1 MRIEKDDFTGL
12 RKINSSFYGFDKFIS
27 FDGPTDIYLRYMR
40 DNTGISDAFDLLYLE
55 LENGQGSIVIRVC
68 SSVAKY
74 SGNTEYPHWSDNWP
88 MIVDGERVSLNSSSI
103 YSFERD
109 YELKVYDLPI
119 DIFNKLCNAK
129 EIKFSLRGRN
139 KKIEGVF
146 SNEHQII
153 MKAFEQYC
161 FGDENEGKKLLESV
175 ESSIIQNNNENQSEN
190 QIITNMSDEEKSTHE
205 KKIIELLQ
213 NNKLSDANA
222 YYASNFGCDSDIAK
236 KNVIEIANKNGL
248 FSVILKQR
256 KRNQR
261 VALLFYIPILCLLIY
276 TGFIPIHPDS
286 IFNILGPLL
295 TLVFIILVIRA
306 IVIQFKK

>member
-1 MRIEKDDFTGL
+1 
-12 RKINSSFYGFDKFIS
+12 
-27 FDGPTDIYLRYMR
+27 
-40 DNTGISDAFDLLYLE
+40 
-55 LENGQGSIVIRVC
+55 
-68 SSVAKY
+68 
-74 SGNTEYPHWSDNWP
+74 
-88 MIVDGERVSLNSSSI
+88 
-103 YSFERD
+103 
-109 YELKVYDLPI
+109 
-119 DIFNKLCNAK
+119 
-129 EIKFSLRGRN
+129 
-139 KKIEGVF
+139 
-146 SNEHQII
+146 

-175 ESSIIQNNNENQSEN
+175 ESSIIQNNSENQSEN
-190 QIITNMSDEEKSTHE
+190 QITTNMSDEEKSTHE

-236 KNVIEIANKNGL
+236 KKVIEIANKNGL
-248 FSVILKQR
+248 FSVILKQK